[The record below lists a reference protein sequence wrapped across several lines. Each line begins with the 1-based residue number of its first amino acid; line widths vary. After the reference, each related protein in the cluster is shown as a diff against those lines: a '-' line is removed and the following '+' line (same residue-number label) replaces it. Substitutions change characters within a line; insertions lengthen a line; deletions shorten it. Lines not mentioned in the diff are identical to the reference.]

1 MPSSDNKKIEAAER
15 RLNEIPISKINKK
28 LILSF
33 KDQLAAEDL
42 SIGRQAKYVYTL
54 GKVARMMDL
63 TNFRKA
69 NKKDIVKLVGKI
81 NSNKEFKDWT
91 KYNYLVIIRRF
102 YKWLRQGDDYPK
114 EVKWIKP
121 RIKQH
126 KKTMP
131 KQLLTIEDIKKMA
144 NTTDNLRDRCFI
156 LLLYETGARISELL
170 NVKLSDVENDKF
182 GARIGLQGKTGYRK
196 IRVISAAPSINN
208 WLSQHPNKKNNSLL
222 FCGIGH
228 YKKGL
233 PLEYATFRK
242 VLRKTASKAG
252 INKPVNPHHF
262 RHSRATQLAKKL
274 TEAQLCKYM
283 GWKIG
288 SKEAATYVHLSG
300 ADIDD
305 KILSLHGLKE
315 EDREEDHMKPII
327 CPRCETKND
336 PAAKFCYQCSL
347 GLDEKSMIEYDEQKE
362 IATQTGFATQE
373 MLQDKEF
380 REFYNEM
387 LAQTYHK
394 YKQMKEKEKN

>member
-1 MPSSDNKKIEAAER
+1 MTSIKYQNIEAAEN
-15 RLNEIPISKINKK
+15 RLNELPISAINKK
-28 LILSF
+28 LVLGF

-42 SIGRQAKYVYTL
+42 SIGRQAKYIYTL
-54 GKVARMMDL
+54 GRIAQMMEL

-81 NSNKEFKDWT
+81 NSNKNFKDWT

-102 YKWLRQGDDYPK
+102 YQWLRQSDEYPK

-131 KQLLTIEDIKKMA
+131 KQLLTIADIKKMA
-144 NTTDNLRDRCFI
+144 NATDNLRDRCFS

-170 NVKLSDVENDKF
+170 SVKIKDVENDKF

-208 WLSQHPNKKNNSLL
+208 WLTQHPNKDDNSLL
-222 FCGIGH
+222 FCGIGN

-233 PLEYATFRK
+233 KLEYQTFRK
-242 VLRKTASKAG
+242 VLRKTAEKAG
-252 INKPVNPHHF
+252 IRKPVNPHHF
-262 RHSRATQLAKKL
+262 RHSRATDLAKKL

-305 KILSLHGLKE
+305 KMLELHGLKE
-315 EDREEDHMKPII
+315 ETKTEDKMKPIV
-327 CPRCETKND
+327 CPRCKSNND
-336 PAAKFCYQCSL
+336 PAREVCYQCNL
-347 GLDEKSMIEYDEQKE
+347 GLDEKSIMEYDEQKE
-362 IATQTGFATQE
+362 QATQTGFATQE

-394 YKQMKEKEKN
+394 YKQMKGKNKD